1 MAGARLEDSGQVDS
15 SVPRQQTVRV
25 IVLAILIVI
34 GLLTLASVLRLLWRA
49 ARGDIQ
55 IEPSSHGQQLFGRN
69 EKKRDNS

>member
-1 MAGARLEDSGQVDS
+1 
-15 SVPRQQTVRV
+15 VRV

-55 IEPSSHGQQLFGRN
+55 IEPSSHGQQLFGRS
-69 EKKRDNS
+69 EKKPDNS